1 SSRLPLIQGR
11 LERNEDGD
19 FVQMPVKLR
28 QYLRVPVPAHRKA
41 LTRLYLSAHRLGVE
55 VLRYKERYRERT
67 PRSWRRCRF
76 CRIAVESE
84 SHALLGCMAEL
95 NLVALGRDFLQDVYV
110 LTPDLPRVWT
120 SLDELLLALV
130 HCRDFD
136 LTQRLAKYT
145 FEVFAVYATCEIFKP
160 AEYLYQ
166 AME

>member
-1 SSRLPLIQGR
+1 
-11 LERNEDGD
+11 
-19 FVQMPVKLR
+19 
-28 QYLRVPVPAHRKA
+28 
-41 LTRLYLSAHRLGVE
+41 
-55 VLRYKERYRERT
+55 
-67 PRSWRRCRF
+67 
-76 CRIAVESE
+76 
-84 SHALLGCMAEL
+84 MAEL
-95 NLVALGRDFLQDVYV
+95 NLVALRRDFLQDVYV

-145 FEVFAVYATCEIFKP
+145 FEVFAVYASCEIFKP